1 MGKVL
6 VIQRLA
12 ALVRIAL
19 AVLIMGAAAAFGE
32 PEAFDPPWGTEVDA
46 ALAEFE
52 IGNSDG
58 AVEQL
63 IPLADAGDVHAQFLL
78 GRFYEDEM
86 EFKVNHCRALHWY
99 KEAAAQGHA
108 AATTATGYFY
118 LSGYCRHKDYD
129 EAAGYFER
137 AVILGDASAALML
150 TYLHLAIDS
159 GHFDPQSTVKR
170 AETAWDLSQESKRPD
185 WVAINAAT
193 VLGRVYGRGYG
204 VSKDSMKAEHFLR
217 VAAEQG
223 SPDAQY
229 QLGEFY
235 RDRYGHPRYRE
246 SWMWLS
252 LAAHQGDRSAVDQIA
267 HLSDQTRAEARRTAM
282 AMFEKMIEDPQLA
295 IGRAAKWCLD
305 HQTNAELCLRF
316 AYRDHFECDPLIASG
331 YFEARYVNS
340 RAYDLCR
347 KLAYDVHVTERRQ

>member
-1 MGKVL
+1 MRRIFVL
-6 VIQRLA
+6 VLS
-12 ALVRIAL
+12 VL
-19 AVLIMGAAAAFGE
+19 AVLAREDVEARAQTAGNDFGWS
-32 PEAFDPPWGTEVDA
+32 AEVDA
-46 ALAEFE
+46 ALTEFE
-52 IGNSDG
+52 IGNTDG

-108 AATTATGYFY
+108 AATTAAGYFY

-129 EAAGYFER
+129 EAARYFER

-150 TYLHLAIDS
+150 TYLHLTIDS

-170 AETAWDLSQESKRPD
+170 AETAWDLSQEPKGPD
-185 WVAINAAT
+185 WVAINAAM

-204 VSKDSMKAEHFLR
+204 VSKNSVKAEHFLR

-267 HLSDQTRAEARRTAM
+267 HLSDETRVEARRTAI

-305 HQTNAELCLRF
+305 HQSSAEICLRF
-316 AYRDHFECDPLIASG
+316 AYRDHFECDPHISPG
-331 YFEARYVNS
+331 YFEARYVDS
-340 RAYDLCR
+340 IAYDACR
-347 KLAYDVHVTERRQ
+347 REVFDSHAEKGGG